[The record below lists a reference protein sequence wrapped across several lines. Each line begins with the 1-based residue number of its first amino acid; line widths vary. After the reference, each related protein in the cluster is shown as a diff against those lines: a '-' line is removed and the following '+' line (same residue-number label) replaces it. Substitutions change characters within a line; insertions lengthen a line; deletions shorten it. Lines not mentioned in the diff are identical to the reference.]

1 MKKSKIK
8 QETKLWN
15 FNSSDGQYDE
25 NGKIVITN
33 IHKGHKH
40 DIIWHDA
47 KTTTVEDAGR
57 GYPGLNWDC
66 AELMLL
72 IKKTYEDG
80 TECTIFSMGYYDEK
94 RDKKICAAQQENL
107 WFEVFFIKLI
117 SFCRCG
123 DFLIYQIIDSFHLF
137 YAFQLCNGIP
147 CRLPQPKI
155 KKIF

>member
-57 GYPGLNWDC
+57 GDPGLNWDC

-94 RDKKICAAQQENL
+94 RDKKIWEFRQPDDARHAYFQYTDIEGEL
-107 WFEVFFIKLI
+107 IAFSFVEELSLLKL
-117 SFCRCG
+117 
-123 DFLIYQIIDSFHLF
+123 L
-137 YAFQLCNGIP
+137 NNE
-147 CRLPQPKI
+147 
-155 KKIF
+155 